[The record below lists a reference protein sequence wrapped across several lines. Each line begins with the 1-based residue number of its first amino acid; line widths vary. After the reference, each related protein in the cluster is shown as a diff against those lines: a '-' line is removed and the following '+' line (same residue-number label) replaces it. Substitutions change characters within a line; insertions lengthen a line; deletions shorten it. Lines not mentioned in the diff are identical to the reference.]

1 MPVEYPTLSVLVGE
15 LGVLPR
21 AVRSELRRSFRAAG
35 ETALTKARSNAGW
48 SSRIPQAI
56 SLRTSTR
63 GPRTGVALRVDPRVP
78 HARPY
83 EGLRRGGGRT
93 FRHPV
98 FGGAEWVTQA
108 TRPYLRPAVD
118 SVSEVVMS
126 AARDAVQ
133 SAARSAGFR

>member
-63 GPRTGVALRVDPRVP
+63 GPRAGVALRVDARVP
-78 HARPY
+78 HARPH
-83 EGLRRGGGRT
+83 EGLRRGGGRS

-98 FGGAEWVTQA
+98 FGEGWVIQA

-118 SVSEVVMS
+118 SVSEAVL
-126 AARDAVQ
+126 AASRDAVQ
-133 SAARSAGFR
+133 IAARSAGFR